1 MGMKIAWRLASA
13 ALALAFGASAA
24 LAQQKGAS
32 CVTALKAEY
41 GSSAAL
47 SPSCPSDN
55 DCTFM
60 APTGNAS
67 ARALVEVVAK
77 KAESCFAAAGL
88 TMSKE
93 QKDGPGTTRY
103 FSEAGQER
111 CALLVAEPSG
121 PPPEGVRAV
130 CKAD

>member
-1 MGMKIAWRLASA
+1 MGLRTVWRLASA
-13 ALALAFGASAA
+13 GLFVALGASAA
-24 LAQQKGAS
+24 LAQQKGLS
-32 CVTALKAEY
+32 CVTELKTEY
-41 GSSAAL
+41 GASAAL
-47 SPSCPSDN
+47 SPSCPSDY

-67 ARALVEVVAK
+67 ARALVEAIAK
-77 KAESCFAAAGL
+77 KAESCYTAAGL

-111 CALLVAEPSG
+111 CALLIAEPSG

-130 CKAD
+130 CKTE